1 MDSVSIWTGAILS
14 NKNFTISRKGL
25 LGCLGLPSFLVISFC
40 GVETKPQT
48 ETTSTALVK
57 TLFYCKMK
65 QYGTYHANFGL
76 LTRAGRAHKSL
87 QLLSDLL
94 VLLKN
99 LSELLHKV
107 LRLAW
112 VWQVSF
118 NTKMERCF
126 PLSERFL
133 LLHKRQ
139 RVLDRRIILTALQRR
154 QHDLLVITMTFENT
168 ALL

>member
-40 GVETKPQT
+40 GVQN
-48 ETTSTALVK
+48 TATNWDNFNCIGKNMISCEV
-57 TLFYCKMK
+57 K
-65 QYGTYHANFGL
+65 QYGTYHADFGL

-94 VLLKN
+94 ILLKN
-99 LSELLHKV
+99 LSKLLHKV

-118 NTKMERCF
+118 NTKMERCS
-126 PLSERFL
+126 PSVNVSCYYIKGSLY
-133 LLHKRQ
+133 
-139 RVLDRRIILTALQRR
+139 LTG
-154 QHDLLVITMTFENT
+154 E
-168 ALL
+168 

>member
-40 GVETKPQT
+40 EVQTQPQT

-57 TLFYCKMK
+57 TQFSCEVKW
-65 QYGTYHANFGL
+65 YGTYHADFGL

-94 VLLKN
+94 ILLKN
-99 LSELLHKV
+99 LSKLLHKV

-126 PLSERFL
+126 PLREPFL

-139 RVLDRRIILTALQRR
+139 LVLDRRIILTALQRR
-154 QHDLLVITMTFENT
+154 
-168 ALL
+168 